1 MVKSA
6 VAYRANGTVVIA
18 PVVRTTTGLGLEVEP
33 EALGDAP
40 DGERIARALAN
51 ALTQSDRL
59 VAHPA
64 QHEWKGFF
72 KPFLHATGVRSHKA
86 FMADAQRV
94 SVRLVDNKLKLTPQ
108 RNLGSKDGFEPVPDG
123 AVFVAEDDWDGAAS
137 TLLRMLSAPAA

>member
-6 VAYRANGTVVIA
+6 VAYRANGTIVIA

-33 EALGDAP
+33 EALGPTP
-40 DGERIARALAN
+40 DQESIARALAH
-51 ALTQSDRL
+51 AIAQSDRV

-72 KPFLHATGVRSHKA
+72 QPFLNATGVRSHKA

-94 SVRLVDNKLKLTPQ
+94 SVRLVDDQLKLTPQ
-108 RNLGSKDGFEPVPDG
+108 RNLGNKDGFEPVPDD
-123 AVFVAEDDWDGAAS
+123 AVLVPENDWNGAAI
-137 TLLRMLSAPAA
+137 TLLRLLGAPPD